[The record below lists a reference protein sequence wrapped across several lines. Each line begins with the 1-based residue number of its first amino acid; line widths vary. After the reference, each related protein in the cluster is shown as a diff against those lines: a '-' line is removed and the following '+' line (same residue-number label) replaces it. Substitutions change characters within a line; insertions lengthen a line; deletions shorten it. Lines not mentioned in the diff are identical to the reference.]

1 MGFIN
6 KPTNITGAH
15 PLGHP
20 FCGDLCWL
28 PRFVRR
34 RADSCC
40 HCWRICCSCRCRL
53 LAVQPLHDLHWNSND
68 CYEMLWVKSLT
79 LSPFQRKQTL
89 RMAETFAR
97 LWVKSLVPG
106 MVHYSIAVFFG
117 CLFIPQNMEI
127 IGVEWLWP
135 IPKYQIS
142 PGHCHTNPSA
152 DSWNIFVDVAGD
164 VAGGDAQKH
173 ILVGPDF
180 KQMRCLKLD
189 LHLKKVHPNM
199 MQCEAPQL

>member
-1 MGFIN
+1 MSQ
-6 KPTNITGAH
+6 KP
-15 PLGHP
+15 HP
-20 FCGDLCWL
+20 F
-28 PRFVRR
+28 
-34 RADSCC
+34 
-40 HCWRICCSCRCRL
+40 
-53 LAVQPLHDLHWNSND
+53 
-68 CYEMLWVKSLT
+68 T
-79 LSPFQRKQTL
+79 LS
-89 RMAETFAR
+89 AEANAQNGGDICSPMSQ
-97 LWVKSLVPG
+97 KPG
-106 MVHYSIAVFFG
+106 TQMVHYSIAVFFG

-189 LHLKKVHPNM
+189 LHFKKSSSKYDAMWGPPVISWFISPSIYSYKYHKP
-199 MQCEAPQL
+199 